1 MASEGSSIFLE
12 NKSSLN
18 FQALVLLVKI
28 HKLDSEALLDLI
40 SQHSF

>member
-12 NKSSLN
+12 NMSSLN
-18 FQALVLLVKI
+18 FQALILLVKI
-28 HKLDSEALLDLI
+28 HMLDSEALLDLI